1 MSLDLSDSF
10 DRLYRAEKILA
21 ELISEINTYRTSS
34 PLKICLVPFD
44 AMIPTIDKTGTLQ
57 LIPDPYA
64 QSDKDNFLVLR
75 ACIEKEIPKS
85 INLILGDALENI
97 RICYEYLA
105 REIGYSINLPDKQQN
120 RLHYPSTK
128 SESDLDGEIIKYFS
142 GYENLDI
149 VKKIKLTKPF
159 FNGGYNI
166 KEVAELS
173 NLNKHRKPI
182 SFVSFAGDF
191 PVSFGNSLGIGNL
204 TIGINPQIGYSD
216 IIVIHKSMENQISY
230 SQPSVDVS
238 IDFTKIGA
246 QEVSID
252 TSAPLFIK
260 NCIANANEVLN
271 LFK

>member
-1 MSLDLSDSF
+1 MSLDLSDSV

-21 ELISEINTYRTSS
+21 ELNSEINIYRKSS
-34 PLKICLVPFD
+34 PLKIYLVPFD
-44 AMIPTIDKTGTLQ
+44 AMIPTIDETGTLQ
-57 LIPDPYA
+57 LLPDPYA

-75 ACIEKEIPKS
+75 ACIEKEIPKN

-105 REIGYSINLPDKQQN
+105 REIGFSINLPDKQQN

-128 SESDLDGEIIKYFS
+128 SESDLDGAIINYFS

-191 PVSFGNSLGIGNL
+191 PVSLGNSLGIGSL

-230 SQPSVDVS
+230 SQPTVDIS
-238 IDFTKIGA
+238 IDFAKIGV
-246 QEVSID
+246 QPVNID
-252 TSAPLFIK
+252 ISAPVFIK
-260 NCIANANEVLN
+260 NCITNANEVLN